1 MKQRRTARRSAKIKF
16 HAWKSGR
23 KLARGGKFN
32 GVNSFITARLLY
44 DESPLGE
51 ELKNAGGF
59 TGAVRFVNECAR
71 VERDVE
77 RRRSSQARGV
87 CALRLFCEMLI
98 CCHHKQSLITDEAG
112 GIHYPLRTCS
122 YQASKTAA
130 HTRIIKKR
138 KKELRAR
145 EPRMLIMCALMCQP
159 PTPAS

>member
-1 MKQRRTARRSAKIKF
+1 MQAV
-16 HAWKSGR
+16 
-23 KLARGGKFN
+23 LLRG
-32 GVNSFITARLLY
+32 
-44 DESPLGE
+44 
-51 ELKNAGGF
+51 
-59 TGAVRFVNECAR
+59 VRFVMFAR
-71 VERDVE
+71 ASRETWNDDGH
-77 RRRSSQARGV
+77 QARGV
-87 CALRLFCEMLI
+87 CAPRLFCEMLI

-122 YQASKTAA
+122 YQAAKQQ